1 MIERIR
7 TIVAGRGFRKLFWSL
22 LSRGSST
29 ILSFALLFAASH
41 ALETDEYGLYIF
53 LFSVGSSLGLIC
65 VFGQQVLLVK
75 HFRLQNHEPGRTNQG
90 ILFYNSL
97 WLLLGCGGQ
106 LLAQEG

>member
-41 ALETDEYGLYIF
+41 ASDKYRE
-53 LFSVGSSLGLIC
+53 GS
-65 VFGQQVLLVK
+65 
-75 HFRLQNHEPGRTNQG
+75 RAP
-90 ILFYNSL
+90 
-97 WLLLGCGGQ
+97 
-106 LLAQEG
+106 